1 MAEERRPRSG
11 ERKQLSR
18 RDGEKKPY
26 AKRDGDK
33 KPYAKRDG
41 DKKPYA
47 KRDGDKKPYAKR
59 DGDRRSSR
67 PPQDSDRRVGPPAPP
82 LPADV
87 TPRDLNGAARNE
99 LKTLSKENAEQVARH
114 LAMAARLIDDDPA
127 LAHQHA
133 LAASRSAGRIA
144 IVRET
149 VAITAYALGDFA
161 LAVRELRT
169 YRRIS
174 GRDDQIAL
182 LVDSERGV
190 GRPDRALEVGR
201 AVDRSTLPT
210 EVRVELAIAMSGAR
224 LDLGETERALQELD
238 IPELDPD
245 RAFAWS
251 PGLFA
256 ARAAVL
262 EELGR
267 TEEAAAWQ
275 RRAEIAEEAIGARDA
290 DREVLEIDEVEEIPL
305 PVDDHTDVPAD
316 GPAAAPRTTVQ
327 AMTTARRE
335 ALMALFGRRASRTPL
350 DGVDAVLAD
359 LDGVVYAG
367 PGALPH
373 AIESLNAAATGGR
386 RLGYITNNASA
397 ATRLSRNTFATSVSW
412 RRGPRTSSR
421 VRRRRCASC
430 GSGCPPV
437 RRSSSLAET
446 VWSSRSRRPA
456 SSSRAAP
463 TMHRRP
469 SCRGSRPTSAGS
481 IWLRRPMHWRHR
493 RTRAASPGSPRTLT
507 GRFRRHGDAAG
518 NGTLVS
524 AVHTAVGRL
533 AVVAGKPERP
543 IFDEAVAR
551 FDAPASALHRRPAR
565 HRHRR
570 CTDGGH
576 RLGPRAHRDRPAQA
590 RAWAP
595 PTSRP
600 TYILADLRELHEEY
614 PETVV
619 RGEVTSVRDAAVR
632 IDGADIHIV
641 AAGTR
646 PIDLVRAGAAAIWA
660 SGRAIYGF
668 RVPEQLY
675 ADPFHR
681 P

>member
-11 ERKQLSR
+11 ERKQLSPR
-18 RDGEKKPY
+18 AGEKKPYGKRDGEKKPY
-26 AKRDGDK
+26 PKRDGEK
-33 KPYAKRDG
+33 KPYPKRDG
-41 DKKPYA
+41 E
-47 KRDGDKKPYAKR
+47 KKPYAKR

-67 PPQDSDRRVGPPAPP
+67 PPQ
-82 LPADV
+82 
-87 TPRDLNGAARNE
+87 DLNGAARNE

-316 GPAAAPRTTVQ
+316 GPAAGPADDRSGDDNG
-327 AMTTARRE
+327 E
-335 ALMALFGRRASRTPL
+335 AG
-350 DGVDAVLAD
+350 
-359 LDGVVYAG
+359 
-367 PGALPH
+367 
-373 AIESLNAAATGGR
+373 
-386 RLGYITNNASA
+386 
-397 ATRLSRNTFATSVSW
+397 
-412 RRGPRTSSR
+412 
-421 VRRRRCASC
+421 
-430 GSGCPPV
+430 
-437 RRSSSLAET
+437 
-446 VWSSRSRRPA
+446 
-456 SSSRAAP
+456 
-463 TMHRRP
+463 
-469 SCRGSRPTSAGS
+469 
-481 IWLRRPMHWRHR
+481 
-493 RTRAASPGSPRTLT
+493 
-507 GRFRRHGDAAG
+507 
-518 NGTLVS
+518 
-524 AVHTAVGRL
+524 
-533 AVVAGKPERP
+533 ER
-543 IFDEAVAR
+543 
-551 FDAPASALHRRPAR
+551 
-565 HRHRR
+565 
-570 CTDGGH
+570 
-576 RLGPRAHRDRPAQA
+576 
-590 RAWAP
+590 
-595 PTSRP
+595 
-600 TYILADLRELHEEY
+600 
-614 PETVV
+614 
-619 RGEVTSVRDAAVR
+619 
-632 IDGADIHIV
+632 
-641 AAGTR
+641 
-646 PIDLVRAGAAAIWA
+646 
-660 SGRAIYGF
+660 
-668 RVPEQLY
+668 
-675 ADPFHR
+675 
-681 P
+681 